1 MDINKIERTPINSD
15 DIHLK
20 DCTKEIK
27 TITAEND
34 NLKKTTMY
42 VKLFCTYIQNNVK
55 CIYINMCV
63 FVFYFILVNQ
73 I

>member
-1 MDINKIERTPINSD
+1 MDINKIERTLINSD

-27 TITAEND
+27 TIITEND

-42 VKLFCTYIQNNVK
+42 VKLFCT
-55 CIYINMCV
+55 CIYIYI
-63 FVFYFILVNQ
+63 FL
-73 I
+73 

>member
-1 MDINKIERTPINSD
+1 MDINKIERTLINSD

-27 TITAEND
+27 TIIAEND

-42 VKLFCTYIQNNVK
+42 VKLLCTYIQNNVL
-55 CIYINMCV
+55 CIYINVCI
-63 FVFYFILVNQ
+63 FVFYSILVNQ